1 MRVCKEWR
9 PVATML
15 AVDVVLAATN
25 TMIKKA
31 IDEGLNRLV
40 FITLRQLVA
49 TLFMAPVAYFH
60 ERYGE
65 HTHTHS
71 PCSGNPNR
79 AALTQYLFYFGMQY
93 TSATFAC
100 AFLNIAPVFTFIIS
114 LAMRCISQ
122 PTVVSRARPVIL
134 IYGWCRI
141 ESLNLKTKAGI
152 AKAMGTSLCLVGVVV
167 LTFYRGIG
175 FNGHVSHRSPAD
187 DVSYTPRKRVMG
199 SVALLAG
206 CCCWSAWF
214 PLQSRVNKKYPA
226 LYSCTAL
233 IFFLAF
239 LQAAALSLA
248 TQRGLSMWLLR
259 RKLEIATV
267 LFSVSKRHRRSLSLS
282 LSHRC
287 CMPLLGCRG
296 IGVGLLGH
304 VMVCG
309 AKRTRLHRCIHAAGA
324 GHCGRIPLVDWGA
337 VVAVVATTTL
347 LLRLIT
353 TVVPGPKMVDDD
365 EHRDGQDLASLKED
379 QQLIKDDAPAVV
391 EDVKE
396 DEADAVKGE
405 NEGGDPHVTLAWLR
419 FPCNLYG
426 RVAFLS
432 ALVVTG
438 LLICILPFFY
448 VVTGEQGSGAAEDST
463 QSRNEKKSR
472 QAMLKLGMMKPVT
485 GVSRITIKR
494 TNNDLF
500 VISKPDVYKIQNTE
514 TYVVFGVADLK
525 EVNSQPQSQTAQQ
538 LRMLDLSGAT
548 PKSHEPESETED
560 DEDVD
565 DTGLEPRAI
574 DMVMA
579 QAGVSRAKAVV
590 ALRAYDGDVVGAI
603 MDLTA

>member
-1 MRVCKEWR
+1 HRCDGEIIAAMGVCKELR
-9 PVATML
+9 PAATML

-65 HTHTHS
+65 HTHTLSLTHKFLLDDTW
-71 PCSGNPNR
+71 NR

-122 PTVVSRARPVIL
+122 PTVVSRARAVNL

-267 LFSVSKRHRRSLSLS
+267 LFSDPSSPLHSRRWCRSLWPESTS
-282 LSHRC
+282 PSSTNRSTWE
-287 CMPLLGCRG
+287 
-296 IGVGLLGH
+296 V
-304 VMVCG
+304 
-309 AKRTRLHRCIHAAGA
+309 
-324 GHCGRIPLVDWGA
+324 PLVDWGA

-396 DEADAVKGE
+396 DEADAVKGK
-405 NEGGDPHVTLAWLR
+405 NEGGDPHVTLAWLQ
-419 FPCNLYG
+419 
-426 RVAFLS
+426 
-432 ALVVTG
+432 
-438 LLICILPFFY
+438 
-448 VVTGEQGSGAAEDST
+448 QGSGAAEDST

-500 VISKPDVYKIQNTE
+500 VITKPDVYKIQNTE

-525 EVNSQPQSQTAQQ
+525 EVSSQPQSQTAQQ

>member
-1 MRVCKEWR
+1 MGVCKEWR
-9 PVATML
+9 PAATML

-60 ERYGE
+60 E
-65 HTHTHS
+65 
-71 PCSGNPNR
+71 R

-267 LFSVSKRHRRSLSLS
+267 LFSVIVAGVDFSLL
-282 LSHRC
+282 HEQIY
-287 CMPLLGCRG
+287 LGRYNPC
-296 IGVGLLGH
+296 L
-304 VMVCG
+304 
-309 AKRTRLHRCIHAAGA
+309 
-324 GHCGRIPLVDWGA
+324 PLVDWGA

-365 EHRDGQDLASLKED
+365 DHRDGQDLASLKED
-379 QQLIKDDAPAVV
+379 QQLIKVVLRRPSSFAFLFAWICSEPRFDPSDDAPAVV

-405 NEGGDPHVTLAWLR
+405 NEGGDPHVTLAWLQ
-419 FPCNLYG
+419 
-426 RVAFLS
+426 
-432 ALVVTG
+432 
-438 LLICILPFFY
+438 
-448 VVTGEQGSGAAEDST
+448 QGSGAAEDST

-500 VISKPDVYKIQNTE
+500 VITKPDVYKIQNTE

-525 EVNSQPQSQTAQQ
+525 EVSSQPQSQTAQQ

-548 PKSHEPESETED
+548 PKSHEHESETED